1 MSQPLRP
8 PSFYGLE
15 KQRLERH
22 HAPNPLQ
29 AHDTKTRIDEGYSLG
44 SGLPAGTRRKHFCR
58 NCGEEQEC
66 ADVPHGWLS
75 LRRHFVDEGQNQ
87 VAHRLGLYCCLECLL
102 EQIPRLIGI
111 AEQLGGNWVKETEKY
126 R

>member
-8 PSFYGLE
+8 PILQDL
-15 KQRLERH
+15 QRRKVEQC

-29 AHDTKTRIDEGYSLG
+29 AHVTKTRIDEGYSLG
-44 SGLPAGTRRKHFCR
+44 SGLPAGTQRRYFCR

-66 ADVPHGWLS
+66 VDVPHGWLS
-75 LRRHFVDEGQNQ
+75 LRRHFVDGDQNQ
-87 VAHRLGLYCCLECLL
+87 VAHRLGLYCCLECLV
-102 EQIPRLIGI
+102 EQMPRLIGI